1 MLNQIYIHYINTLFV
16 LESFIISCWLLKGK
30 KIGIGIGI
38 GQFARKKSVSE
49 SATKNHDRCITTCGT
64 AKRLNLLF
72 KGIKYTHCLVMLNRC
87 VGFVL
92 RSQSFHY
99 FFLKEKT
106 ERQRERERDLKKINR
121 VSPYTNCGL
130 IVYLDLHITGAGAF
144 FPLELRMLEKAL
156 WHWLVCWLVESEFY
170 LDVLGFTTTLFIQ
183 LDYRSN

>member
-1 MLNQIYIHYINTLFV
+1 
-16 LESFIISCWLLKGK
+16 
-30 KIGIGIGI
+30 
-38 GQFARKKSVSE
+38 
-49 SATKNHDRCITTCGT
+49 
-64 AKRLNLLF
+64 
-72 KGIKYTHCLVMLNRC
+72 MLNRC
-87 VGFVL
+87 VGFFL

-156 WHWLVCWLVESEFY
+156 
-170 LDVLGFTTTLFIQ
+170 
-183 LDYRSN
+183 